1 MPENKI
7 SKKYTNVSIRIMEE
21 DYDLAMS
28 YISDHPFLG
37 IEEKYDELI
46 VTFNSE
52 DWNDDLKNA
61 LIKKLKNIDPDIQ
74 IIQENSILE
83 KNWNEE
89 YEKNIPA
96 IKVNDNIGFAP
107 EWKKDEIDTKIKILI
122 NPKMSFGTG
131 DHEST
136 RLISILAEK
145 SVNPASFWIDVG
157 TGTGVLAI
165 LAIKLGAEKVYAFD
179 NNEWSV
185 DNSKEN
191 FILNNVEDRIQIKQE
206 DIDEIELPSADGI
219 FANLFRHL
227 LLQNLDKFYRALKQ
241 KNGNLLISGILKYD
255 FKKIREEAEKSG
267 FVLIDSIA
275 ENDWIAAHFK
285 IEGSHNE

>member
-37 IEEKYDELI
+37 IEEKYDELV

-52 DWNDDLKNA
+52 DWNEDVKNDLME
-61 LIKKLKNIDPDIQ
+61 KLKNIDHNIE
-74 IIQENSILE
+74 IIQENSIFE

-107 EWKKDEIDTKIKILI
+107 EWKKDEIKTKIKILI

-136 RLISILAEK
+136 RLISILADK
-145 SVNPASFWIDVG
+145 VIMPGSFWIDVG

-165 LAIKLGAEKVYAFD
+165 LGIKLGAERVYAFD

-185 DNSKEN
+185 ENSKEN
-191 FILNNVEDRIQIKQE
+191 FILNGVNDKIKIEQR
-206 DIDEIELPSADGI
+206 DIDDIKLPPADGI
-219 FANLFRHL
+219 FANLFRHYCC
-227 LLQNLDKFYRALKQ
+227 KT
-241 KNGNLLISGILKYD
+241 LIN
-255 FKKIREEAEKSG
+255 
-267 FVLIDSIA
+267 SITL
-275 ENDWIAAHFK
+275 
-285 IEGSHNE
+285 